1 MTFKIAVT
9 GGKGGTGK
17 STIAVILSKL
27 LREETDSEV
36 LLVDTDVESP
46 SDHILLG
53 VERKPLESVTMFK
66 PKIIQERCT
75 KCGECIKACPEHA
88 LIGLEGTY
96 PKLIEDLCSGC
107 KVCFF
112 VCQDNA
118 IRPEEEEIGKIYL
131 GERNKI
137 TLLQGELNPGKRQY
151 VTMTTRVIDKSE
163 EITRKFPIVVYDTAP
178 GTGANVFSVLRN
190 ADIVVAVTEPTP
202 LGANDL
208 EMLMELVGN
217 LEKKTFIV
225 LNRSNLPGGKIKLIE
240 EVAEKW
246 NVEIISRVPFS
257 REFIE
262 IYASGE
268 PIVDFYHHETFKELR
283 NILNLL

>member
-27 LREETDSEV
+27 LSEETNSEV

-53 VERKPLESVTMFK
+53 VEREFFESVTMFK
-66 PKIIQERCT
+66 PKIIQEKCT

-88 LIGLEGTY
+88 LIGLEGTF
-96 PKLIEDLCSGC
+96 PRLIDDLCSGC
-107 KVCFF
+107 KVCFY

-118 IRPEEEEIGKIYL
+118 IEKEDEEIGKIYI
-131 GERNKI
+131 GEKSRI

-151 VTMTTRVIDKSE
+151 VTMTTRVVEKSK
-163 EITRKFPIVVYDTAP
+163 EISGRFPTVVFDTAP

-208 EMLMELVGN
+208 NMLMGLVNKLG
-217 LEKKTFIV
+217 KKAFIV
-225 LNRSNLPGGKIKLIE
+225 LNRSDLPGGKSQLIE
-240 EVAEKW
+240 DVAKNW
-246 NVEIISRVPFS
+246 GIEIISRIPFS

-262 IYASGE
+262 RYASGE
-268 PIVDFYHHETFKELR
+268 PIIDFYQHETFKELR
-283 NILNLL
+283 NILKLL

>member
-1 MTFKIAVT
+1 MAYKIAVT

-27 LREETDSEV
+27 LSAEKNSKV

-53 VERKPLESVTMFK
+53 VERKTLESVTMFK
-66 PKIIQERCT
+66 PEIIQEKCT

-118 IRPEEEEIGKIYL
+118 IKPSEEEIGKIYM
-131 GERNKI
+131 GEKSKI
-137 TLLQGELNPGKRQY
+137 TMLQGELNPGKRQY
-151 VTMTTRVIDKSE
+151 VTMTTRVVDKSKE
-163 EITRKFPIVVYDTAP
+163 LAREFPLIIYDTAP
-178 GTGANVFSVLRN
+178 GTGANVFSVLRT
-190 ADIVVAVTEPTP
+190 ADIVIAVTEPTP

-208 EMLMELVGN
+208 NMLMELVSDLG
-217 LEKKTFIV
+217 KKAFIV
-225 LNRSNLPGGKIKLIE
+225 LNRSDLPGGKSELIE
-240 EVAEKW
+240 KVAEKW
-246 NVEIISRVPFS
+246 NIEIISRVPFS

-262 IYASGE
+262 KYANGE
-268 PIVDFYHHETFKELR
+268 PIVDFYQHETFKELR
-283 NILNLL
+283 NILEVL